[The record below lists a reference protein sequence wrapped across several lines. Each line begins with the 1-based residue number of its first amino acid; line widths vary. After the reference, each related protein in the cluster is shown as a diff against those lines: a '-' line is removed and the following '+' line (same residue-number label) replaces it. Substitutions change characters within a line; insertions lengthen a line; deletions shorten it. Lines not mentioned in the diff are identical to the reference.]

1 MGDQRKLV
9 IIVDDDQAVRE
20 ALQFALRLE
29 GLCVHVH
36 SVAADMLADPGLSR
50 AGCVILDHR
59 MPRLDGFAMITDLQ
73 KHRPGLPTIML
84 TSRATPKDRARAAA
98 AGVHSVLEKPLLD
111 NVLMDN
117 IRTALAAAAS
127 RANPAVDHAGPG
139 SASRGC

>member
-1 MGDQRKLV
+1 MANGRDLV
-9 IIVDDDQAVRE
+9 IIVDDDQAVRD

-36 SVAADMLADPGLSR
+36 SGGAALLADPDLTR

-59 MPRLDGFAMITDLQ
+59 MPRLDGFALLRNV
-73 KHRPGLPTIML
+73 HAHNPGMPAIML
-84 TSRATPKDRARAAA
+84 TSRATPQERARANA

-117 IRTALAAAAS
+117 IRAILAA
-127 RANPAVDHAGPG
+127 NPCP
-139 SASRGC
+139 